1 MGGAGI
7 SRGLKVFLAVD
18 LVLVLALV
26 VAAVVVLSRG
36 DADDTADRTP
46 TGSVSGPSSP
56 ASGSSTG
63 ASAGASSPAVAD
75 PGTAVADGPASF
87 ASPSGN
93 IACTMSADGATCT
106 IANFTYAPP
115 TVAGCTGTVGH
126 VIVLNADGVAAQCV
140 DGPAPAVAPAETPVL
155 EYGHSST
162 VGPYTCTS
170 ATDGVTCVETA
181 SGTGFRLA
189 RASLTMLP

>member
-7 SRGLKVFLAVD
+7 SRGIKVFLAVD

-36 DADDTADRTP
+36 DVDDTAGRTP
-46 TGSVSGPSSP
+46 TGIVSTPPGS
-56 ASGSSTG
+56 ASGAPTG
-63 ASAGASSPAVAD
+63 ASAGATD
-75 PGTAVADGPASF
+75 PGEAVPGAVVADGPASF

-115 TVAGCTGTVGH
+115 VVAGCTGTVGH
-126 VIVLNADGVAAQCV
+126 VIVLNADGVAVQCV

-155 EYGHSST
+155 EYGHSSA